1 MNKLEEVE
9 ASLEAAGG
17 AIPKRSVRAGS
28 GGGLSRRSED
38 RMARRLHEYELPG
51 KSFLAYGNFSRK
63 KIIIHCGLDLF
74 SIRLFFLNEVFSKLF
89 TILLFRENNLTRRC
103 GRIKALPRNLEWF

>member
-51 KSFLAYGNFSRK
+51 TIICSFDEK
-63 KIIIHCGLDLF
+63 KITIHCDLEF
-74 SIRLFFLNEVFSKLF
+74 VFH
-89 TILLFRENNLTRRC
+89 
-103 GRIKALPRNLEWF
+103 